1 MIKSKLT
8 FILLP
13 LLVVFT
19 ICSGVILYIVYIIII
34 NNLDNITDIDI
45 IAGILFLSWIS
56 IFPLVLFMSLL
67 RDFKFHSDKLEVV
80 YLYGLINRFYD
91 YKDLKISDYVWSTG
105 GILIQLPDGDQMTLG
120 EKQYKNYNQV
130 KKALE
135 KNIPKGVIKVKLTN
149 KFSRTMIVLGT
160 FIVIAFAATLM
171 LK

>member
-1 MIKSKLT
+1 
-8 FILLP
+8 
-13 LLVVFT
+13 
-19 ICSGVILYIVYIIII
+19 
-34 NNLDNITDIDI
+34 
-45 IAGILFLSWIS
+45 
-56 IFPLVLFMSLL
+56 
-67 RDFKFHSDKLEVV
+67 
-80 YLYGLINRFYD
+80 
-91 YKDLKISDYVWSTG
+91 
-105 GILIQLPDGDQMTLG
+105 MTLG